1 MTGVAQLREQ
11 TESSITS
18 QVLTNMP
25 RNQLEAPW
33 GRKVELPIQVSG
45 GAQGPLG

>member
-1 MTGVAQLREQ
+1 MTRVAQFREQ
-11 TESSITS
+11 TESSITN

-33 GRKVELPIQVSG
+33 GHEVELLIEVLG
-45 GAQGPLG
+45 RAQGALG